1 LCDTISHLKLEFA
14 TMIDDKRQVRAD
26 LAHISAQLQHLAVRG
41 WHSDRTLGNEIDR
54 VIKELAA
61 IKAKLLQSDK
71 P

>member
-1 LCDTISHLKLEFA
+1 MTDVKG
-14 TMIDDKRQVRAD
+14 QVRTE

-61 IKAKLLQSDK
+61 IKAKLLQSDG